1 MGKNND
7 NNDTPSL
14 NEFNLKNSD
23 YEIILGITIN
33 RKLIFNK
40 HIKNLCKKA
49 GEKLCALLSI
59 SPYLDKNKKKN
70 CYIVLSSN
78 HNSTSVL

>member
-1 MGKNND
+1 MCMGKNND

-59 SPYLDKNKKKN
+59 SPYLDKNRKKN
-70 CYIVLSSN
+70 CYIVL
-78 HNSTSVL
+78 